1 MSARLDSGDTS
12 HLRNVGVGKK
22 ILVIDDDK
30 YARSIS
36 KKILREY
43 GYEVT
48 LAEDGIEGLKIM
60 VENKPD
66 LILLD
71 MMMPKL
77 SGNEVLE
84 KMRSIDVLKDIIV
97 LMVSANS
104 EVHQVQKALS
114 LGAMDYVIKPM
125 RPVMMVERIVRA
137 LQGGSRKQRKG
148 MDTKKQGDK
157 HTYLLLLTKNR
168 AFIEEISSNL
178 PEVYK
183 VDVLESTDD
192 LPDYFGSSYC
202 QFILADEESLDI
214 PNAGKLS
221 STIFSFDR
229 DSHVKP
235 YLYYWSDFEQGD
247 IDKYLMQGIEKCIKR
262 PENPDELYDLFNEN
276 FEVNLVEE
284 IRKSD
289 ELVLLR
295 RREIKTSAAG
305 REMSRHV
312 KRLTEEGIKKFI
324 IDLSILEQIKLEEIQ
339 HLSEFTDSQTKLGIK
354 VCFVL
359 SSKHVKQSFYEF
371 IETVNVSVVDSVE
384 EAITEIG

>member
-1 MSARLDSGDTS
+1 MSARSEKGDSS
-12 HLRNVGVGKK
+12 HLRNVGIGKK

-30 YARSIS
+30 YARTIS
-36 KKILREY
+36 KKILSEF
-43 GYEVT
+43 GYEVA
-48 LAEDGIEGLKIM
+48 LAEDGIEGLKM
-60 VENKPD
+60 MMEDKPD

-84 KMRSIDVLKDIIV
+84 KMRSIDEIKDIIV

-104 EVHQVQKALS
+104 EVHQVQKALT

-137 LQGGSRKQRKG
+137 LQGGARKQKRS
-148 MDTKKQGDK
+148 MDVKIQGDE
-157 HTYLLLLTKNR
+157 HTYLLLLSKNG
-168 AFIEEISSNL
+168 AFTEEIKSNL

-192 LPDYFGSSYC
+192 LQDYFGSSYC

-221 STIFSFDR
+221 STILSIDR
-229 DSHVKP
+229 NSPVKP

-262 PENPDELYDLFNEN
+262 PGRHEELYDLFNES
-276 FEVNLVEE
+276 FEVNLVEV

-289 ELVLLR
+289 ELILLR
-295 RREIKTSAAG
+295 RREIETAAAG
-305 REMSRHV
+305 REMTRHV
-312 KRLTEEGIKKFI
+312 KELTEKGTKKFI
-324 IDLSILEQIKLEEIQ
+324 IDLSVLEQIKLEEIQ
-339 HLSEFTDSQTKLGIK
+339 HLSEFTTSQTRRGIK

-359 SSKHVKQSFYEF
+359 NSKHVKQSFYEF

-384 EAITEIG
+384 EAIKEIG